1 MLFITFEG
9 VECSGKSLQSK
20 KLLEYCEAHDIPAI
34 LVREPGGT
42 PTGES
47 LREIILHQD
56 CTSLAEFF
64 ILSASR
70 THLTETIIKPALQDD
85 IVVISDRYFHSSL
98 AYQGYG
104 RGLDLSMLKEISN
117 TAVLGLQPTK
127 TFLLKPAYKTVVD
140 RLILKRKDGL
150 DRIELESDEF
160 HQKVY
165 NGYISLA
172 DQYNYIST
180 IDGDDTPQNIHE
192 QIIKEIGGIDPRFS

>member
-64 ILSASR
+64 IWSASR
-70 THLTETIIKPALQDD
+70 THLTETIIKPDLQYD
-85 IVVISDRYFHSSL
+85 IIVISDRYFHSSL
-98 AYQGYG
+98 AYQGY
-104 RGLDLSMLKEISN
+104 
-117 TAVLGLQPTK
+117 
-127 TFLLKPAYKTVVD
+127 
-140 RLILKRKDGL
+140 
-150 DRIELESDEF
+150 
-160 HQKVY
+160 
-165 NGYISLA
+165 
-172 DQYNYIST
+172 
-180 IDGDDTPQNIHE
+180 
-192 QIIKEIGGIDPRFS
+192 